1 MAGPESEI
9 MFDGVSEV
17 LGADL
22 YLSDGTTE
30 RLDKARLEE
39 PLFHSVSENATASA
53 GQLLTGFFQETRSSP
68 RDYVDRAALEEAL
81 REGTA
86 TSRSTLEVR
95 FGDAAIKFKKGDE
108 LADIDRL
115 TFDLQLTVT
124 PHKSA

>member
-1 MAGPESEI
+1 MAGPETEI

-22 YLSDGTTE
+22 YLSDGTTQ

-39 PLFHSVSENATASA
+39 PLFHSVSEDATASA
-53 GQLLTGFFQETRSSP
+53 GQVLTGFFAQTGTGP
-68 RDYVDRAALEEAL
+68 RDYVGRETLDEAI
-81 REGTA
+81 RQGTA

-95 FGDAAIKFKKGDE
+95 FGDPSIQFKQGDA
-108 LADIDRL
+108 LAEIDRL

-124 PHKSA
+124 PHKNA

>member
-30 RLDKARLEE
+30 RLEKDRLEE

-53 GQLLTGFFQETRSSP
+53 GQVLTGFFQETRSSP
-68 RDYVDRAALEEAL
+68 QDYVGRAALEEAL

-95 FGDAAIKFKKGDE
+95 FGDAGIKYKRGDD